1 MKGTA
6 AAEEKEEREKE
17 EEREGERCMYVCGLY
32 VGVCEVLR
40 VVVYSRKN
48 IYVYVCVRTSC
59 TAAAHHHD

>member
-32 VGVCEVLR
+32 VGVCER
-40 VVVYSRKN
+40 S
-48 IYVYVCVRTSC
+48 
-59 TAAAHHHD
+59 